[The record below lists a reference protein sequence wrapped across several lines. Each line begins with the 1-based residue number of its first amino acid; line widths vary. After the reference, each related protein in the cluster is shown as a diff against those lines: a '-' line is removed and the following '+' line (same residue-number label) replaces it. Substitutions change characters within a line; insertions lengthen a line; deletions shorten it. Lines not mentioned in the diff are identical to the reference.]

1 MDQFKFNVLQWNRN
15 KSTVISNITTK
26 FKSKPL
32 IVRSSALDEDG
43 DNISNAGKYLSVLKV
58 KGKKNI
64 YKAVKEV
71 INSFGSKNNKNE
83 IFVQPYLKNS
93 KYVGVVTTKSKATGS
108 PWYVINYQ
116 KTDDTQ
122 IITKG
127 ESNKIKTLFLRRD
140 IKYSE
145 LEKVFIKKLISS
157 VKELEY
163 LLSNNSLD
171 IEFAI
176 DKKNKIYIFQ
186 VRPLFVRPQTKK
198 IENIIFENT

>member
-1 MDQFKFNVLQWNRN
+1 MDQ
-15 KSTVISNITTK
+15 
-26 FKSKPL
+26 
-32 IVRSSALDEDG
+32 
-43 DNISNAGKYLSVLKV
+43 
-58 KGKKNI
+58 
-64 YKAVKEV
+64 
-71 INSFGSKNNKNE
+71 KNNKNE

-176 DKKNKIYIFQ
+176 DNKQNLYFSSKTSIC
-186 VRPLFVRPQTKK
+186 
-198 IENIIFENT
+198 